1 MKRSE
6 TKRYFQIRGIGDL
19 RLLPQNLQDRIKE
32 IEEYTKNNTAGVFNV
47 CFSYTATNEITSA
60 VKSVI
65 HQQLH
70 PESSPLGVNSDMG
83 SIVGDCEDE
92 ICQSD
97 LEKCLSSYGSP
108 DIDVLIRTS
117 GEIRLSDFMLWQS
130 TASCLI
136 ITDVLWPEFTAKH
149 LYAAI
154 LYYQEHYDSLK
165 VCR

>member
-1 MKRSE
+1 M
-6 TKRYFQIRGIGDL
+6 
-19 RLLPQNLQDRIKE
+19 
-32 IEEYTKNNTAGVFNV
+32 

-65 HQQLH
+65 HEQLH
-70 PESSPLGVNSDMG
+70 PQSSSSGIENNMG
-83 SIVGDCEDE
+83 SIDGDYEDQ

-97 LEKCLSSYGSP
+97 LERCLSSYGSS

-136 ITDVLWPEFTAKH
+136 ITDVLWPEFSSKH

-165 VCR
+165 VCRYYLY